1 MEFRTNA
8 DVRWN
13 MVNLTVQKGPK
24 YGSAVVQTNGSN
36 DPPVI
41 VYRLSKKNAAVAE
54 NVIDSFVVQFDVS
67 NSTVYTLVN
76 MVPLLPIRLS
86 DKSEAVLV
94 KEHSSA
100 VITSASLAVTHP
112 LFDTNHLVYNIM
124 QVPSYGF
131 LSLGSAGVPTTSF
144 SQADIDHG
152 KKLA

>member
-1 MEFRTNA
+1 M
-8 DVRWN
+8 
-13 MVNLTVQKGPK
+13 
-24 YGSAVVQTNGSN
+24 
-36 DPPVI
+36 
-41 VYRLSKKNAAVAE
+41 
-54 NVIDSFVVQFDVS
+54 VQFDVS